1 MGLFDGGAKK
11 EQLAEEITEK
21 MRKSALINT
30 LCLFEEKEE
39 EWIHS
44 IVNYDDNGNRKV
56 IVAPNVF
63 YIYRFGKEF
72 NVNFNTETGDFAEVS
87 KTYIADDLYLRFSS
101 LGFRPLTV
109 RLNEKGREEISLGKM
124 LFLLATTIRE
134 RMQNMYPNIEF
145 SEINETCY
153 TQGKE
158 HVSFTYA
165 IPKKPFI
172 EWI

>member
-1 MGLFDGGAKK
+1 M
-11 EQLAEEITEK
+11 
-21 MRKSALINT
+21 
-30 LCLFEEKEE
+30 
-39 EWIHS
+39 
-44 IVNYDDNGNRKV
+44 
-56 IVAPNVF
+56 
-63 YIYRFGKEF
+63 
-72 NVNFNTETGDFAEVS
+72 NFNTETGDFAEVS

-158 HVSFTYA
+158 HVAFTYA

>member
-1 MGLFDGGAKK
+1 
-11 EQLAEEITEK
+11 

-87 KTYIADDLYLRFSS
+87 KRI
-101 LGFRPLTV
+101 
-109 RLNEKGREEISLGKM
+109 
-124 LFLLATTIRE
+124 LLMICILDFHRWDFD
-134 RMQNMYPNIEF
+134 R
-145 SEINETCY
+145 
-153 TQGKE
+153 
-158 HVSFTYA
+158 
-165 IPKKPFI
+165 
-172 EWI
+172 